1 MKNTALITLPKATVT
16 KVSKKTIM
24 KPIPN
29 MDELEESDGVVDK
42 LWDMYQKQLK
52 RTHEMMVLCDAL
64 QKENE
69 ELKRNQK
76 LIEENVNVQKPK
88 EEKEKKLEPIGYD
101 RLKALSK
108 YLKMIFYSEIS
119 RTAHA
124 NALVHI
130 LYTLYQLK
138 GQATPDQL
146 FASADVTDVSGFRY
160 TSFLKTVRM
169 INFSP
174 TNKKGFYVMTEV
186 GKLFVQGKITNDEEY
201 KVATGVKS
209 ITKFELIGKDE

>member
-1 MKNTALITLPKATVT
+1 MKNTALITLPKTSLA
-16 KVSKKTIM
+16 KVPKKTTM
-24 KPIPN
+24 KSLPN
-29 MDELEESDGVVDK
+29 MEELNESDGVVDK

-64 QKENE
+64 QRENE

-76 LIEENVNVQKPK
+76 LIEANEKQEKPK
-88 EEKEKKLEPIGYD
+88 EEKEKKLEAIGYD
-101 RLKALSK
+101 KLKDLTK
-108 YLKMIFYSEIS
+108 YLKLIFYSDIS

-160 TSFLKTVRM
+160 TSFLKMTRM
-169 INFSP
+169 INFNP

-186 GKLFVQGKITNDEEY
+186 GKLFVQGKITNEEEY
-201 KVATGVKS
+201 KDVTGVRRAS
-209 ITKFELIGKDE
+209 KFELIGKDE